1 MSEATQDLDALRF
14 EFRNK
19 LFKAFFLNTNP
30 VPEILLKDAIDAVE
44 RFTGQ
49 NPTVQATPLDN
60 GEIEYKL
67 YSK

>member
-1 MSEATQDLDALRF
+1 MDIESLQF

-30 VPEILLKDAIDAVE
+30 VPEVLLDDAIDAVE

-49 NPTVQATPLDN
+49 RPTVKATPLNN